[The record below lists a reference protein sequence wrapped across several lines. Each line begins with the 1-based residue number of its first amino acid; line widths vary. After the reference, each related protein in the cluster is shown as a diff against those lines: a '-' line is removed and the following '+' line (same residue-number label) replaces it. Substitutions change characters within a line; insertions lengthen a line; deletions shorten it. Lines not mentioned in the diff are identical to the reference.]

1 MTIKS
6 SGFTLIELMVVV
18 AIIGI
23 LSAVGTLTYTGYVEG
38 AKRNSAENII
48 QQISLA
54 QSILDFSLLPPILY
68 VSPTLP
74 SDKYANTGSYY
85 ITGDDDNCDADE
97 TSSDGIETNLFDGEN
112 VIPDDI
118 NFQICT
124 FGSGADYT
132 VSAQETGTST
142 CVITVGKYGTPL
154 RTGC

>member
-1 MTIKS
+1 MTTKS

-54 QSILDFSLLPPILY
+54 QSEE
-68 VSPTLP
+68 
-74 SDKYANTGSYY
+74 YANTGSYY
-85 ITGDDDNCDADE
+85 ITGAADNCDADE
-97 TSSDGIETNLFDGEN
+97 TSSEGIETNLFDGEN

-132 VSAQETGTST
+132 VSAQETGTSE
-142 CVITVGKYGTPL
+142 CVITVGKYGTPQ

>member
-1 MTIKS
+1 MTTKS

-54 QSILDFSLLPPILY
+54 QSEE
-68 VSPTLP
+68 
-74 SDKYANTGSYY
+74 YANTGSSYN
-85 ITGDDDNCDADE
+85 TRAADNCYADE
-97 TSSDGIETNLFDGEN
+97 TSSEGIQPNLYDGEN
-112 VIPDDI
+112 DIPAAI

>member
-1 MTIKS
+1 MTTKS

-54 QSILDFSLLPPILY
+54 QSEEY
-68 VSPTLP
+68 E
-74 SDKYANTGSYY
+74 NTGSYY
-85 ITGDDDNCDADE
+85 ITGAADNCDADE
-97 TSSDGIETNLFDGEN
+97 TSSEGIETNLFDGEN

>member
-1 MTIKS
+1 MTTKS
-6 SGFTLIELMVVV
+6 LGFTLIELMVVV

-54 QSILDFSLLPPILY
+54 QSEE
-68 VSPTLP
+68 
-74 SDKYANTGSYY
+74 YANTGSYY
-85 ITGDDDNCDADE
+85 ITGADDNCDADE
-97 TSSDGIETNLFDGEN
+97 TSSEGIETNLFDGEN